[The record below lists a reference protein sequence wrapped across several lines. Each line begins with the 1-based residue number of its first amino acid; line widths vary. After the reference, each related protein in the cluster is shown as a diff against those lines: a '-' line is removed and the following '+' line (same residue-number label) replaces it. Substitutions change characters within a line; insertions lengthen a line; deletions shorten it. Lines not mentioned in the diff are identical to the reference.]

1 MSEFVHLHVHSHYS
15 LLDGLAKIPDIVD
28 RAQELGM
35 KSVALTDHGVM
46 YGMIEF
52 YKTAKKKGIKPIL
65 GCEVYV
71 APRRMEDKT
80 PRIDSSPFHLVLLAK
95 NFEGYQ
101 NLLKLVTAAHLEGYY
116 YKPRVDKDILK
127 KHSNG
132 LIALSACL
140 AGEIPRML
148 NNGDYEKAK
157 IIVKECIDMFG
168 KENFFL
174 EMQDHPALSEQVS
187 VNKGLKKLSKDLGVG
202 LVVTN
207 DSHYIRASQK
217 DAHEA
222 LLCVQTGKLL
232 TDTDRMSMAMID
244 ASMRSY
250 EDLYPTFKDTPEAFE
265 NTLKIAEMC
274 NVELELG
281 GMIFVL

>member
-1 MSEFVHLHVHSHYS
+1 LSEFVHLHVHSHYS

-101 NLLKLVTAAHLEGYY
+101 NLLKLVATTQNGMVKLEITHH
-116 YKPRVDKDILK
+116 P
-127 KHSNG
+127 
-132 LIALSACL
+132 
-140 AGEIPRML
+140 
-148 NNGDYEKAK
+148 NNSQ
-157 IIVKECIDMFG
+157 
-168 KENFFL
+168 FL
-174 EMQDHPALSEQVS
+174 
-187 VNKGLKKLSKDLGVG
+187 
-202 LVVTN
+202 
-207 DSHYIRASQK
+207 YFR
-217 DAHEA
+217 
-222 LLCVQTGKLL
+222 C
-232 TDTDRMSMAMID
+232 
-244 ASMRSY
+244 
-250 EDLYPTFKDTPEAFE
+250 F
-265 NTLKIAEMC
+265 
-274 NVELELG
+274 
-281 GMIFVL
+281 